1 MSNKVFLTAEQAMSI
16 LPDRDSIHTFYN
28 SASCLIG
35 ADWSRT
41 DIVDKLRKSD
51 VIELTGELARRS
63 GHGICA
69 YNKDTKFHDQIL
81 FIETDEEKL
90 VEFERRQGT

>member
-1 MSNKVFLTAEQAMSI
+1 MSNKVFLTAEQALSV
-16 LPDRDSIHTFYN
+16 LPDRDLIHTCYN

-35 ADWSRT
+35 ADWSRA

-81 FIETDEEKL
+81 FIETDEDRLVGLEKE
-90 VEFERRQGT
+90 VT